1 MRLEARNKVTTR
13 RRVTLIALVLMALM
27 SVGAAQQGAPPAPG
41 FTAWFCPMHPEVTAA
56 DPGRC
61 RKCGMALVAGDPFD
75 TREYNIEL
83 STVPAAI
90 KTSEPASFTLAVRD
104 PGKGEL
110 VTRFE
115 TVHEK
120 RYHLFVVSRDMEVFQ
135 HIHPEQQRD
144 GRWKIDVTLPKAG
157 SYQLLSD
164 FLPTGGSPQFIGR
177 TIETAGFDGDLESDT
192 PHLVPDSVLTRTVG
206 SITAHVELEPSIL
219 VEGQFGHLMFTLS
232 DAKTGRLVTDL
243 QPYLGAFGHAL
254 ILSEDMRDYVHS
266 HPFESPE
273 NDVTKG
279 VGGPTVTFEGYMPKA
294 GRYRA
299 WCQFQRNGEVITI
312 PFTLNVATVEE
323 AIRGASQPNLR

>member
-1 MRLEARNKVTTR
+1 MATLRRIARM
-13 RRVTLIALVLMALM
+13 ALVLATLA
-27 SVGAAQQGAPPAPG
+27 SVGAAQQSASPPPG
-41 FTAWFCPMHPEVTAA
+41 FTAWFCPMHPEVTASEA
-56 DPGRC
+56 GRC
-61 RKCGMALVAGDPFD
+61 RKCGMTLVPGDPFD
-75 TREYNIEL
+75 TREYGLEL
-83 STVPAAI
+83 TSMPTAI
-90 KTSEPASFTLAVRD
+90 KSGVPTTMTFTIRH
-104 PGKGEL
+104 PGTGDL

-120 RYHLFVVSRDMEVFQ
+120 RYHLFVVSRDMEVFE
-135 HIHPEQQRD
+135 HIHPEQQKD
-144 GRWKIDVTLPKAG
+144 GRWKIEVTLPKPG

-177 TIETAGFDGDLESDT
+177 TIETVGFEGDLESDV
-192 PHLVPDSVLTRTVG
+192 PHLVPDTVLTKTVG
-206 SITAHVELEPSIL
+206 SVTAHVELEPSIL

-273 NDVTKG
+273 NDISKG
-279 VGGPTVTFEGYMPKA
+279 IGGPTVTFEGYMPKA

-323 AIRGASQPNLR
+323 AAGASRPNLR